1 MSDTRAMSV
10 SIGSIEGM
18 GARFIAA
25 WHRAEAGEVVDET
38 HLTFPDLPT
47 LLAVPTPKR
56 MPPPAREKL

>member
-1 MSDTRAMSV
+1 MSDTRAISV
-10 SIGSIEGM
+10 PIGSLEDM

-47 LLAVPTPKR
+47 LLAFQTLKQVI
-56 MPPPAREKL
+56 PPAREKL